1 MCIDD
6 FAIKRGTT
14 YGTVMIDMNARQI
27 IDMIETRECEP
38 VTEWLKSYPNLRV
51 ISRDGSVTYKNAIES
66 SHPKAVQV
74 SDRFHLLKNLTEY
87 ATEYLKKELPAQI
100 VIKSTVQAAKNTDC
114 QPIELP
120 KEKENRKLTLAE
132 KYEKVEKMRE
142 MGKTKTDIC
151 RSVNMDV
158 RTYDRLIS
166 MTSCDREQ
174 LFSTNLSITH
184 EEKVARKMKR
194 VNEVRDMK
202 SEGLSNR
209 EISRRTGVNRHTVA
223 NYLDGNFN
231 PVHAMYGQKK
241 AGILTP
247 YIKDIDNM
255 LEIGTRGTD
264 ITQKIRLMGYSGS
277 DASVRHYITTWKRQR
292 KHFNLSANYGK
303 SNENGVKTEVLERKD
318 VFKLLFY
325 PTEQVIRT
333 KTSNITWANFD
344 TLCDECPCFAKVH
357 AIVWDFRNMFKSKD
371 ALSLFGWLKM
381 AKSLNIREIN
391 SFVAG
396 VERDFAAVYNGI
408 SFDYSN
414 GLAEG
419 KVTKLKLIKRIMYG
433 RCHFST
439 LRTKVL
445 ALEKHR
451 SFNYLC

>member
-1 MCIDD
+1 M
-6 FAIKRGTT
+6 
-14 YGTVMIDMNARQI
+14 
-27 IDMIETRECEP
+27 
-38 VTEWLKSYPNLRV
+38 
-51 ISRDGSVTYKNAIES
+51 
-66 SHPKAVQV
+66 
-74 SDRFHLLKNLTEY
+74 
-87 ATEYLKKELPAQI
+87 EYLKKELPAQI
-100 VIKSTVQAAKNTDC
+100 VITSTVRAAETTENTDC
-114 QPIELP
+114 QPPMLP

-132 KYEKVEKMRE
+132 KYEKVVEMRE
-142 MGKTKTDIC
+142 IGKTKTDIC
-151 RSVNMDV
+151 RKVNMDV

-166 MTSCDREQ
+166 MASCDREK

-184 EEKVARKMKR
+184 KEKVALKMKR

-241 AGILTP
+241 TGIQVNKCYSFAELLFTIP

-264 ITQKIRLMGYSGS
+264 ITQKIRLIGYSGS

-292 KHFNLSANYGK
+292 KHFYDK
-303 SNENGVKTEVLERKD
+303 SNEIGGKTETLERKD
-318 VFKLLFY
+318 IFGLLFH
-325 PTEQVIRT
+325 PTEQAIQT

-344 TLCDECPCFAKVH
+344 TLRAEFPCFANVH
-357 AIVWDFRNMFKSKD
+357 GLVWDFRNMFKSKD
-371 ALSLFGWLKM
+371 ALSLFSWLKM

-396 VERDFAAVYNGI
+396 VERDFTAVYNGI

-439 LRTKVL
+439 LRTKIL
-445 ALEKHR
+445 ALEN
-451 SFNYLC
+451 SSPFNYLC